1 MKYFFSL
8 FSSYVIGTVNQS
20 DVTSLNLHKNF
31 KWVLC
36 VNHTEPVKNYLYRYL
51 VRRLVDHEIKYQI
64 RSSDLEKITKW
75 MPRLWQHVNKYIELY
90 NSADLTLGPKMF
102 STFPMDFDQSMSW
115 FIDLWNSHLVPY
127 IIETVK
133 EGLQVYGT
141 KNSWEDPKRWI
152 LETIPW
158 LHDTSLLNSL
168 YSIEAERVGMTSTI
182 DQETKK
188 LNRKSQLSQP
198 DDDYN
203 LDDEF
208 PVLDNSNEIAKTF
221 HVQSNLNEND
231 KLLNM
236 LMRLQEATLVNQ
248 QPKRSGLLPPTES
261 NCFNSNEMHTKQSAS
276 VETTLI

>member
-1 MKYFFSL
+1 
-8 FSSYVIGTVNQS
+8 
-20 DVTSLNLHKNF
+20 
-31 KWVLC
+31 
-36 VNHTEPVKNYLYRYL
+36 
-51 VRRLVDHEIKYQI
+51 
-64 RSSDLEKITKW
+64 
-75 MPRLWQHVNKYIELY
+75 
-90 NSADLTLGPKMF
+90 
-102 STFPMDFDQSMSW
+102 
-115 FIDLWNSHLVPY
+115 
-127 IIETVK
+127 
-133 EGLQVYGT
+133 
-141 KNSWEDPKRWI
+141 
-152 LETIPW
+152 
-158 LHDTSLLNSL
+158 
-168 YSIEAERVGMTSTI
+168 MTSTI